1 MNREEVDR
9 ALRHLRDE
17 RERIGT
23 ALLDLEGHTG
33 YRLLEGATLSG
44 ETARRQSEVRARMAS
59 LWTLFDLYGRTL
71 REAEELRAR
80 HARPGGEQLAR
91 LTHLLGGAS
100 VELPAEEVPLE
111 RRTLLG
117 APQAER
123 LSLDA
128 VVRRMNPL
136 YEQVARDVAAL
147 DGVWSALLDR
157 LEEAEAER
165 RAVAEL
171 VDDLGE
177 PETEF
182 RRAAGNLDAL
192 ARTVRSDPLA
202 LTRDGRPDTGALD
215 AVAAELAE
223 LKERLAEAVR
233 FRRGFDERMAR
244 MREAVALVR
253 SAEDEVERARREVR
267 AKIASPMLP
276 DPADRASLLA
286 DRLAALSAL
295 RDRRRWGDLADRAV
309 DLERAARDALDQA
322 RADLR
327 LITGLLDRREELRGR
342 LMAYRAKATRL
353 GHAEDPELGALYEE
367 AHAVLWT
374 SPCDLRKAT
383 VMLSGYQQAV
393 SARTKGQ
400 GR

>member
-33 YRLLEGATLSG
+33 YRLLEGGTLSG

-80 HARPGGEQLAR
+80 HAKPGGEQLAR
-91 LTHLLGGAS
+91 LTHLLSGAS

-157 LEEAEAER
+157 LGEVEAER

-171 VDDLGE
+171 VDELGE

-192 ARTVRSDPLA
+192 ARTVRADPLA

-233 FRRGFDERMAR
+233 FRRGFEERMAR

-253 SAEDEVERARREVR
+253 SAEDEVERARREVQ
-267 AKIASPMLP
+267 AKIASPVLP

-342 LMAYRAKATRL
+342 LMAYRAKAARL